1 MSGLM
6 QLRDA
11 LELMGQGGCPHPGPA
26 LRLPQ
31 AMAAAM
37 LERLEMMGQVERV
50 AGDNTAA
57 GACRSCERSSCCRLT
72 LSPVPLAALRQRRV
86 SR

>member
-11 LELMGQGGCPHPGPA
+11 LELMGQA
-26 LRLPQ
+26 DARALSLRLPQ

-37 LERLEMMGQVERV
+37 LERLEMMGQAERV
-50 AGDNTAA
+50 TGDDTAA
-57 GACRSCERSSCCRLT
+57 GACRACSRSARCRL
-72 LSPVPLAALRQRRV
+72 PC
-86 SR
+86 

>member
-11 LELMGQGGCPHPGPA
+11 LELMGQADARA
-26 LRLPQ
+26 LGLRLQLPQ
-31 AMAAAM
+31 AMAAEM

-50 AGDNTAA
+50 AGDDTAA
-57 GACRSCERSSCCRLT
+57 GACRTCDRSDG
-72 LSPVPLAALRQRRV
+72 
-86 SR
+86 

>member
-11 LELMGQGGCPHPGPA
+11 LELMGQGDARTLGLR

-50 AGDNTAA
+50 AGDDTAA
-57 GACRSCERSSCCRLT
+57 GACRSCERSSRCRLPCYR
-72 LSPVPLAALRQRRV
+72 LRPSAAAPATNK
-86 SR
+86 

>member
-11 LELMGQGGCPHPGPA
+11 LELMGQA
-26 LRLPQ
+26 DARVLSLRLRLPQ

-37 LERLEMMGQVERV
+37 LERLEMMGQAERV
-50 AGDNTAA
+50 TGDDTAA
-57 GACRSCERSSCCRLT
+57 GACRACSRSAHCRLPCYR
-72 LSPVPLAALRQRRV
+72 LRSPAA
-86 SR
+86 